1 MINDDGKKVNV
12 GRNTLSDRFDEISP
26 WVDQKQ
32 EDFNGSDK
40 LSDYSS
46 CEESEFGRYCSANSV
61 MGTAS
66 LCSSVGTCNDFLDLD
81 FGSLSMKISG
91 FETSSSNRGS
101 VRVSG
106 DKSVSTSREFDY
118 SIDRSEFHNE
128 DFDTADGDFREERS
142 RKMSRIRNWSKSLP
156 TSEEN
161 SSLSGAMHSES
172 RDGTSI
178 STTGEKGL
186 ESSRCSNIKTNTN
199 YDNENKSSGL
209 SRVPRGSE
217 FLATFSED
225 HNPQVV
231 CSKHNEGDSVR
242 METQFDH
249 LSSSSEFQMGTGE
262 CENSFSERVSNAF
275 DLFDGKE
282 SGRPEEEGTSSTYEH
297 SDDDGSMFNYGSDGE
312 CRMDSYDMTNLHY
325 LQESQTKNINENPL
339 LIGSSV
345 AFGANDWDDFMQESE
360 ENNLDTMLL
369 DKLKDQQENIE
380 TTGKV
385 VDSVSMVPLC
395 APNKQDGIVRNVT
408 VTTCLA
414 NGKVDPE
421 NCSTRDSLSQQKSSF
436 AAKASLKID
445 LNVKD
450 RPEERGIWHINNNK
464 VIGLD
469 TGSGPEI
476 IFMGN
481 SKQSDLTVYRL
492 SSSLNRDLPGKEAM
506 QFEDSEGCE
515 LLPAVVG
522 DLNKMTKTNH
532 SSASVGQSEEL
543 LAPIKVGNLE
553 PKESYDEVVL
563 DMEEILLESME
574 IHGARFSQNNRSFQ
588 PFRDGSSTASTSG
601 TDDAYP
607 LKQHS
612 LKIDGIE
619 VVGAKQ
625 KKGDVS
631 LGERLVGVK
640 EYTVY
645 LLRVWS
651 GKDQWQVERRY
662 RDFFTLYRQ
671 LKTLYGNHGW
681 SLPTPWS
688 SVEQESR
695 KFFGNASPN
704 VVSERSTLI
713 QECLRS
719 ILHSETPN
727 GAPGTLNWFLSPQ
740 KAVSSSSLLKTL
752 VPQSTSAFMGGAS
765 TEAVPTFG
773 KTISLL
779 VEIQP
784 RKSVK
789 QLLEVQHNVCAGCH
803 KCLDAEKSLMRE
815 FVLSLGWGK
824 PRLCEYTGQLFCA
837 SCHTNETAVLP
848 ARVLHFWD
856 FTQYPVSQMAK
867 SYLDSIY
874 DQPMLCVSAVNP
886 FLFSKVPAL
895 LHVMG
900 IRKKIGAMMP
910 YVRCPFRRSIQR
922 GVGSRRY
929 LLESNEF
936 FALRDLV
943 DLSKG
948 AFSAL
953 PVMVKAVSTKILDH
967 ITQQCLICCDVGIP
981 CGARQACEDPSS
993 LIFPFQEDEVKRCK
1007 SCELVFHKPCFII
1020 LSKCPC
1026 SVGSEVGKGAVPAHD
1041 VKHEPSNN
1049 EALVSMARNP
1059 DSGYPMKFLSSL
1071 FSTKR
1076 QEKALGRKNSNPV
1089 ILMGSLPSTFSDPL

>member
-1 MINDDGKKVNV
+1 MINDEGKKENV
-12 GRNTLSDRFDEISP
+12 TRNTFSDRFDEISS
-26 WVDQKQ
+26 WGDQKQ
-32 EDFNGSDK
+32 GDCNDSEK

-46 CEESEFGRYCSANSV
+46 CEESEFERYCSANSV

-81 FGSLSMKISG
+81 FGSLSMKSSG
-91 FETSSSNRGS
+91 NEISSSNKVS
-101 VRVSG
+101 VRFYG

-118 SIDRSEFHNE
+118 SIDRSGFHNE
-128 DFDTADGDFREERS
+128 DVDIANGDFKEEERS
-142 RKMSRIRNWSKSLP
+142 RKMLRIKNWSKSLP

-161 SSLSGAMHSES
+161 SSLFRTMHSES
-172 RDGTSI
+172 RDGSSI
-178 STTGEKGL
+178 SAMGENGL
-186 ESSRCSNIKTNTN
+186 ESLQCPNIKTST
-199 YDNENKSSGL
+199 YDDNVSDSLGL
-209 SRVPRGSE
+209 SRVPKGSE
-217 FLATFSED
+217 FLATSSED
-225 HNPQVV
+225 HNSQAV
-231 CSKHNEGDSVR
+231 CQKHIEGDSIT
-242 METQFDH
+242 MGTQFDH
-249 LSSSSEFQMGTGE
+249 LSSSSDFRMGTGE
-262 CENSFSERVSNAF
+262 CENSFSEQVYNSF
-275 DLFDGKE
+275 DPFDYKE
-282 SGRPEEEGTSSTYEH
+282 SGSPEEEGTSSRYEH

-312 CRMDSYDMTNLHY
+312 CRMDSYAMTNLHY
-325 LQESQTKNINENPL
+325 LQESKSKNENPL

-345 AFGANDWDDFMQESE
+345 AFGANDWDDFMQENE
-360 ENNLDTMLL
+360 ENNLVTMSL
-369 DKLKDQQENIE
+369 
-380 TTGKV
+380 
-385 VDSVSMVPLC
+385 DSVSAVPVC
-395 APNKQDGIVRNVT
+395 APNIGSTKQDGTVRSVT
-408 VTTCLA
+408 LTTCLA
-414 NGKVDPE
+414 NDNEDPE
-421 NCSTRDSLSQQKSSF
+421 NCSTRDSLSQQKGSF
-436 AAKASLKID
+436 AAKASLKVG

-450 RPEERGIWHINNNK
+450 HPEERGIQCISNNG
-464 VIGLD
+464 VIGPD
-469 TGSGPEI
+469 TDSAPEI
-476 IFMGN
+476 NITGK
-481 SKQSDLTVYRL
+481 SKQSDLTTFEL
-492 SSSLNRDLPGKEAM
+492 SSSVNRESPGKEAM
-506 QFEDSEGCE
+506 QFEDRKVHE
-515 LLPAVVG
+515 LPTAIVD
-522 DLNKMTKTNH
+522 DLNVTAKTNH

-543 LAPIKVGNLE
+543 LAPIKVGHLE

-563 DMEEILLESME
+563 EMEEILLESME
-574 IHGARFSQNNRSFQ
+574 THGARFSQYNRSPQ

-607 LKQHS
+607 LIQHP

-671 LKTLYGNHGW
+671 LKTLYANHGW

-688 SVEQESR
+688 RVEQESR

-719 ILHSETPN
+719 ILHSDTPN

-740 KAVSSSSLLKTL
+740 KAISSSSLLKTL
-752 VPQSTSAFMGGAS
+752 VPQSTSAFMGGAC
-765 TEAVPTFG
+765 TEVVPTFG
-773 KTISLL
+773 KTISLV

-789 QLLEVQHNVCAGCH
+789 QLLEAQHNVCAGCH
-803 KCLDAEKSLMRE
+803 KCLDAEKSLMQE

-910 YVRCPFRRSIQR
+910 YVRCPFRRSIQT

-929 LLESNEF
+929 LLENNEF

-993 LIFPFQEDEVKRCK
+993 LIFPFQDDEIKRCK
-1007 SCELVFHKPCFII
+1007 SCESVFHKPCFKN

-1026 SVGSEVGKGAVPAHD
+1026 TVGSEVGKGAVPTHD
-1041 VKHEPSNN
+1041 VKHESSNN
-1049 EALVSMARNP
+1049 EALATLVRKP
-1059 DSGYPMKFLSSL
+1059 DSGSPMKFLSNL
-1071 FSTKR
+1071 FSNKR

-1089 ILMGSLPSTFSDPL
+1089 ILMGSLPSTFADPL